1 MAGLRKGSTGDDIGG
16 CPAAGRTHSA
26 VPRHLRDDL
35 AERAGER
42 ATLGVFLVAGSVAAL
57 LTAGAG
63 GALVV
68 WSRAEGLLSRDAAA
82 DRWYL
87 VILAGELAAAGFGA
101 VLLAVTGHSEYIP
114 VLVAAV
120 VGLHFWPLAPVLR
133 DPALRVLAGLVCVA
147 ALAGLITGMVSTVS
161 PGEVVGSG
169 VGVLLL
175 GYAIGALIRGGLIL
189 RQAH

>member
-1 MAGLRKGSTGDDIGG
+1 MAALADVRRRAGLTAFYLGIFATIWLSV
-16 CPAAGRTHSA
+16 PANE
-26 VPRHLRDDL
+26 PPW
-35 AERAGER
+35 
-42 ATLGVFLVAGSVAAL
+42 GVFLVAGSVAAL

-63 GALVV
+63 GALLMR
-68 WSRAEGLLSRDAAA
+68 SRLEELLRDTGG
-82 DRWYL
+82 DRRYL

-101 VLLAVTGHSEYIP
+101 VLLAVTGRSEYIA

-133 DPALRVLAGLVCVA
+133 DPALRILAGLVCA
-147 ALAGLITGMVSTVS
+147 TALAGLITGMVSTVS

-175 GYAIGALIRGGLIL
+175 GYAIGALIRGGLTL
-189 RQAH
+189 RQAHS